1 MPINSISR
9 WTNTLYM
16 SHIKGGSGLRW
27 LSASTMNDS
36 DDDIDIDSSDSD
48 DGEESVLDY
57 GTDSSDS
64 D

>member
-9 WTNTLYM
+9 WANTLYM
-16 SHIKGGSGLRW
+16 SHIKGGSGFRW

-36 DDDIDIDSSDSD
+36 DDDIDSSDSD

-57 GTDSSDS
+57 WTDSSDS